1 MARRR
6 KSGLAEDL
14 MELVAMMPWWAGCA
28 LALVSYVFLHRIA
41 SPQVAGVVTPGQV
54 AASVTPMIWKAL
66 ANIGQYLIP
75 LLCLV
80 GAATSAYR
88 RYQRKNLVAGVVG
101 STTADALNGMSWK
114 EFEKLVGE
122 AFRLQ
127 GYQVTELGG
136 DGPDGGI
143 DLVLRK
149 GHEKFLVQCKQWKA
163 FTVGVAVVRELYGVM
178 AAKGATG
185 GFVVTS
191 GRFTDDAKA
200 FAEGRN
206 VKLIDGPRLFGL
218 IKQATAARGA
228 ALPPEFNPRREPT
241 FTEAI
246 SPPAC
251 PLCAKPMVKRTAARG
266 RTAGASFWGCS
277 GYPACRGTRQIG

>member
-1 MARRR
+1 MVR
-6 KSGLAEDL
+6 KRKGGLADDL

-28 LALVSYVFLHRIA
+28 LALVSYVVLHRFA
-41 SPQVAGVVTPGQV
+41 SPPAAGVVTAGQV

-75 LLCLV
+75 FLCLV
-80 GAATSAYR
+80 GAAMSAYQ
-88 RYQRKNLVAGVVG
+88 RYQRKTLVEGVVG
-101 STTADALNGMSWK
+101 STTADALNGMSWQ

-127 GYQVTELGG
+127 GYHVTELGG

-163 FTVGVAVVRELYGVM
+163 FSVGVSVVRELYGVM
-178 AAKGATG
+178 AAQSAAG

-191 GRFTDDAKA
+191 GRFTENAKA

-206 VKLIDGPRLFGL
+206 VKLIDGALLFGL
-218 IKQATAARGA
+218 LRQAKATAGT
-228 ALPPEFNPRREPT
+228 FHQNDRRR
-241 FTEAI
+241 
-246 SPPAC
+246 
-251 PLCAKPMVKRTAARG
+251 K
-266 RTAGASFWGCS
+266 
-277 GYPACRGTRQIG
+277 

>member
-1 MARRR
+1 MAGRRT
-6 KSGLAEDL
+6 SGLAEHL
-14 MELVAMMPWWAGCA
+14 MELVARMPWWAGCA
-28 LALVSYVFLHRIA
+28 LALVSYVVLHQIA
-41 SPQVAGVVTPGQV
+41 RHQVAGVVTPGQV
-54 AASVTPMIWKAL
+54 ATSVAPMVWRTL
-66 ANIGQYLIP
+66 ATIGQYLIP
-75 LLCLV
+75 FLCLV

-88 RYQRKNLVAGVVG
+88 RYQRKTLMAGVVG
-101 STTADALNGMSWK
+101 RTTADALNGMSWQ

-127 GYQVTELGG
+127 GYQVTERGG

-149 GHEKFLVQCKQWKA
+149 GQEKYLVQCKQWKA
-163 FTVGVAVVRELYGVM
+163 FSVGVSVVRELYGVM
-178 AAKGATG
+178 AATGAAG
-185 GFVVTS
+185 GFIVTS
-191 GRFTDDAKA
+191 GRFTENAKA

-218 IKQATAARGA
+218 LKQATAERGA
-228 ALPPEFNPRREPT
+228 AMQTEIYPRQEPK

-251 PLCAKPMVKRTAARG
+251 PLCSKPMVKRTAARG

-277 GYPACRGTRQIG
+277 GYPACKGTRQIA